1 MPPSRPGGVLR
12 TPPPRQLT
20 PTAQLAAAQYRVK
33 ILVAGVDKDARAAVE
48 KTVRQAFTV
57 RDPAESWSVSLVRM
71 GGVWSVTLSG
81 PGEVFKNVS
90 FSVEQH
96 RLGDSLREALLKD
109 RQAPAGPGAAPG
121 APPPAS
127 GAAPLTPS
135 TASGA
140 LHAASSAGS
149 VSASGRIVDRHVCIK
164 CQQGVVVSY
173 EGDPNEPKQRAP
185 VACPHCWTVNHVD
198 VGVWAASGGD
208 YFAAKA

>member
-1 MPPSRPGGVLR
+1 VR

-33 ILVAGVDKDARAAVE
+33 ILVAGVDKDARTAVE
-48 KTVRQAFTV
+48 ATVRQAFTL

-81 PGEVFKNVS
+81 PGELFKNVS

-96 RLGDSLREALLKD
+96 RLGDSLREALQKD
-109 RQAPAGPGAAPG
+109 RQAAAPGAAPAASP
-121 APPPAS
+121 APPSATPAPS
-127 GAAPLTPS
+127 YAAP
-135 TASGA
+135 
-140 LHAASSAGS
+140 AAAP
-149 VSASGRIVDRHVCIK
+149 GRIVNRLVCIK

-173 EGDPNEPKQRAP
+173 DGDPNEPKQRAP
-185 VACPHCWTVNHVD
+185 VACPHCWTVTHVE
-198 VGVWAASGGD
+198 VGAWAASGGD

>member
-1 MPPSRPGGVLR
+1 MR

-33 ILVAGVDKDARAAVE
+33 ILVAGVEKDARTAVE
-48 KTVRQAFTV
+48 ATVRQAFTL

-81 PGEVFKNVS
+81 PGELFKNVS

-96 RLGDSLREALLKD
+96 RLGDSLREALQKD
-109 RQAPAGPGAAPG
+109 RQAAAPGAAP
-121 APPPAS
+121 
-127 GAAPLTPS
+127 
-135 TASGA
+135 TASP
-140 LHAASSAGS
+140 AA
-149 VSASGRIVDRHVCIK
+149 VSASPAPPNAPAAAPGRIVDRLVCIK

-173 EGDPNEPKQRAP
+173 DGDPNEPKQRAP

-198 VGVWAASGGD
+198 VGAWAASNGD

>member
-1 MPPSRPGGVLR
+1 
-12 TPPPRQLT
+12 
-20 PTAQLAAAQYRVK
+20 VK

-48 KTVRQAFTV
+48 RSVRQAFTV

-96 RLGDSLREALLKD
+96 RLADALRETLLKD
-109 RQAPAGPGAAPG
+109 RQAPA
-121 APPPAS
+121 APPS
-127 GAAPLTPS
+127 
-135 TASGA
+135 
-140 LHAASSAGS
+140 ASSAS
-149 VSASGRIVDRHVCIK
+149 HPASPAPVSTAGRIVDRHVCEK

-198 VGVWAASGGD
+198 VGAWAASGGD

>member
-1 MPPSRPGGVLR
+1 MR

-33 ILVAGVDKDARAAVE
+33 ILVAGVEKDARTAVE
-48 KTVRQAFTV
+48 ATVRQAFTL

-81 PGEVFKNVS
+81 PGELFKNVS

-96 RLGDSLREALLKD
+96 RLGDSLREALQKD
-109 RQAPAGPGAAPG
+109 RQAAAPGAAP
-121 APPPAS
+121 
-127 GAAPLTPS
+127 
-135 TASGA
+135 TASP
-140 LHAASSAGS
+140 AA
-149 VSASGRIVDRHVCIK
+149 VSASPAPPYAPAAAPGRIVDRLVCIK

-198 VGVWAASGGD
+198 VGAWAASGGA

>member
-1 MPPSRPGGVLR
+1 VR

-33 ILVAGVDKDARAAVE
+33 ILVAGVDKDARTAVE
-48 KTVRQAFTV
+48 ATVRQAFTL

-81 PGEVFKNVS
+81 PGELFKNVS

-96 RLGDSLREALLKD
+96 RLGDSLREALQKD
-109 RQAPAGPGAAPG
+109 RQTAAPGAAPAASP
-121 APPPAS
+121 APPSATPAPS
-127 GAAPLTPS
+127 YAAP
-135 TASGA
+135 
-140 LHAASSAGS
+140 AAAP
-149 VSASGRIVDRHVCIK
+149 GRIVNRLVCIK

-173 EGDPNEPKQRAP
+173 DGDPNEPKQRAP
-185 VACPHCWTVNHVD
+185 VACPHCWTVNHVE
-198 VGVWAASGGD
+198 VGAWAASGGD